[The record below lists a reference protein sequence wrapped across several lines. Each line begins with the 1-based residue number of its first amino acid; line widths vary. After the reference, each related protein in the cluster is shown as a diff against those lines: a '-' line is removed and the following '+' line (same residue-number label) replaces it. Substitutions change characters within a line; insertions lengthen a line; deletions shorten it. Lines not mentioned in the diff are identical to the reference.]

1 MSMRHEQNR
10 ARGPVTH
17 HLGRWLAGF
26 IIAVPLAALLGFA
39 AYCAALGG
47 SAAWSALGVGW
58 GVAAAA
64 AAVGAFLGFLFGIPR
79 ALQEKALGLDE
90 PYGPNTNLEQISD
103 WLTKILVGVGLV
115 ELGRAGPAV
124 GKLIASVGGALGN
137 TGAARV
143 TAAALLVVFVVW
155 GFVVSYLL
163 TRLRAASAFLASELD
178 LVAQQAAAQVQQSI
192 DEQAAHDA
200 TALDLLERTL
210 KPAAG
215 VSPPYQKEV
224 DEAIAAAS
232 PLIKTQAFLQASRQ
246 RQESWN
252 RNSEKEKMERTIPVF
267 KALIAADTGR
277 RYHRNHAQ
285 LGYALKDSRTPL
297 WADAEKA
304 LAEAIKRRGP
314 GRGWILYEFN
324 HALCLIE
331 LYPTAASLDV
341 REAVKADL
349 AVVEQSRQGRELLK
363 ARAISDWR
371 TRNGIPRTAEQQ

>member
-1 MSMRHEQNR
+1 
-10 ARGPVTH
+10 
-17 HLGRWLAGF
+17 LW
-26 IIAVPLAALLGFA
+26 
-39 AYCAALGG
+39 
-47 SAAWSALGVGW
+47 
-58 GVAAAA
+58 
-64 AAVGAFLGFLFGIPR
+64 
-79 ALQEKALGLDE
+79 
-90 PYGPNTNLEQISD
+90 
-103 WLTKILVGVGLV
+103 
-115 ELGRAGPAV
+115 
-124 GKLIASVGGALGN
+124 
-137 TGAARV
+137 
-143 TAAALLVVFVVW
+143 
-155 GFVVSYLL
+155 
-163 TRLRAASAFLASELD
+163 
-178 LVAQQAAAQVQQSI
+178 
-192 DEQAAHDA
+192 
-200 TALDLLERTL
+200 ERTL

-215 VSPPYQKEV
+215 VSPPSQKEV
-224 DEAIAAAS
+224 DEAIATAS

-285 LGYALKDSRTPL
+285 LGYALKDSRAPL

-349 AVVEQSRQGRELLK
+349 GVVELSRQGRELLK
-363 ARAISDWR
+363 ASAISDWC
-371 TRNGIPRTAEQQ
+371 TRNGIPRTADR